1 MVKIHVN
8 LYLYVAVLFVVG
20 GIFGALLVNALTLEQ
35 QQDLADE
42 VSRYVQYMNVGVGSS
57 AEEVFWERFFF
68 HLKWLVLIWLLGVT
82 VVGIPG
88 ILALNFLKGALIG
101 FAIGVLIQQYEWKG
115 IFFSFLSMAPQN
127 AIAVPAMIVT
137 SSASI
142 SFALFIVKNR
152 LLQQKGEL
160 LPQLGTLTST
170 SLFML
175 LLFAGAA
182 LVEAYF
188 TPAVIG
194 WAVPYLSP
202 SNGMI

>member
-1 MVKIHVN
+1 MKVHFN
-8 LYLYVAVLFVVG
+8 LYLFVAVLFVVG

-42 VSRYVQYMNVGVGSS
+42 VGQYVQYMNVGVGSS

-101 FAIGVLIQQYEWKG
+101 FSLGVLIQQYEWKG
-115 IFFSFLSMAPQN
+115 IFFSFLTMAPQN
-127 AIAVPAMIVT
+127 AIAVPALIIT
-137 SSASI
+137 SAASI
-142 SFALFIVKNR
+142 SFGLFIVKNR

-170 SLFML
+170 ALIML

-182 LVEAYF
+182 LVEAYLS
-188 TPAVIG
+188 PAMIS